1 MAMASIVCAS
11 CSYNGVGISS
21 SLNAQE
27 ETKSTSLR
35 TEFFGAK
42 NDGVSLRKSNTSVS
56 SRYMA
61 IEAALSREKKEATV
75 EKARQQLEGAQLV
88 AGIKY
93 SGLTVKQLQTFR
105 KSLPETST
113 LIVAKNK
120 LIGKAIEGT
129 KWEALKPA
137 LKGMNAWLFVH
148 SEEIPAAIKPYR
160 DLQKEF
166 KLDTDFTG
174 AVFEGKFYA
183 PEDFKEL
190 ESMPTRAELF
200 SRLLGGLQGP
210 ATNLV
215 GTLQGPAR
223 ELVFTLKAYVA
234 KLEEEAGGMQLSWT
248 MLDVVFTWQDVMGR
262 AMDVITL
269 VARLT
274 VCKNI

>member
-1 MAMASIVCAS
+1 MAAQAIVCAS
-11 CSYNGVGISS
+11 CSYNGVSASS
-21 SLNAQE
+21 PRSAPGEKRLGLKSEFLGAQNG
-27 ETKSTSLR
+27 R
-35 TEFFGAK
+35 
-42 NDGVSLRKSNTSVS
+42 VSLRKSTTGCSSSVRS
-56 SRYMA
+56 DSMA
-61 IEAALSREKKEATV
+61 VEAALSREKKEATV
-75 EKARQQLEGAQLV
+75 ERARQQLEGAQLV

-93 SGLTVKQLQTFR
+93 SGLTVKQFQTFR
-105 KSLPETST
+105 KALPESST
-113 LIVAKNK
+113 LLVAKNK

-129 KWEALKPA
+129 KWAALKPA

-166 KLDTDFTG
+166 KLETDFTG

-183 PEDFKEL
+183 PDEFKQL

-200 SRLLGGLQGP
+200 SKLLGGLQSP

-234 KLEEEAGGMQLSWT
+234 KLEEEAGQAP
-248 MLDVVFTWQDVMGR
+248 Q
-262 AMDVITL
+262 
-269 VARLT
+269 
-274 VCKNI
+274 